1 MLTQSDKST
10 RPIPLQEQ
18 FELVQLLDG
27 QALYPALFPP
37 VHLVKHVD
45 IPDSLLAY
53 PFLVPGRVLG
63 FGKGQLIVKPGGK
76 DDDIYIL
83 QCRAVL
89 EMDDPAFDLFD
100 QRSMLDKPCPGLTFL
115 FFLSVRRHVVRQHR
129 RRLEHLDFTLGGDVR
144 VGQVV
149 TCPGELHALRQVLRG
164 NLDRGEFARDI
175 RS

>member
-1 MLTQSDKST
+1 MMLTQSDKST

-18 FELVQLLDG
+18 FDLVQLLDS
-27 QALYPALFPP
+27 QTLYPALFPP
-37 VHLVKHVD
+37 VHFVQHID
-45 IPDSLLAY
+45 IPNGLLAH

-63 FGKGQLIVKPGGK
+63 FGKGELIVKPGGK

-100 QRSMLDKPCPGLTFL
+100 QRSMLDKPCPRLTFL

-144 VGQVV
+144 VGQVI
-149 TCPGELHALRQVLRG
+149 TFPGELHALRKIG
-164 NLDRGEFARDI
+164 GGDLDRGKFAGNI
-175 RS
+175 